1 MKTLSQQLLKT
12 ASRSRRFL
20 DRKSR
25 REIAA
30 FIQSK
35 KNPAGGYCGR
45 DNQPDLYYTFFAVAS
60 LRALGRPLPFSNLWR
75 FARSFGTG
83 DGLDLPHLVCLIS
96 LRSLFPFMGAGSAC
110 LEKHPTETA
119 YAAFLKSLATPEE
132 SVLCFNVSGVTP
144 NMAAAAVLNG
154 VPDETAIEK
163 LMSRHCEGGGFRT
176 NPQAP
181 LPDLLSTGVALFALQ
196 MMGADLDTVRE
207 PCLEFIEAQW
217 RDSGGFTGHE
227 SDLFEDTEYVF
238 YALLSIGS
246 LMQ

>member
-25 REIAA
+25 REVAA

-35 KNPAGGYCGR
+35 KNPEGGYCGR
-45 DNQPDLYYTFFAVAS
+45 DSHPDLYYTFFAVAS
-60 LRALGRPLPFSNLWR
+60 LRALGRPLPFSNLWK
-75 FARSFGTG
+75 FARTFGTG
-83 DGLDLPHLVCLIS
+83 DGLDLPHLVCLI
-96 LRSLFPFMGAGSAC
+96 LLFPNLGSR
-110 LEKHPTETA
+110 LSLHPKIQTSDTA
-119 YAAFLKSLATPEE
+119 YDAFLKTLPGPQE
-132 SVLCFNVSGVTP
+132 SNQQFAVSGGTP

-163 LMSRHCEGGGFRT
+163 LMSRHCEGGGFRA

-207 PCLEFIEAQW
+207 PCLEFVEAQW
-217 RDSGGFTGHE
+217 RDSGGFAGHE
-227 SDLFEDTEYVF
+227 ADLFEDTEYVF